1 MDTRITSLREVMVAK
16 PPLGGRKIIY
26 EIDTSNSNE
35 ELIPSQNL
43 DFPHFDFELVIVAPL
58 YVGVKKLKR
67 REKRERLRIIFEWNE
82 IQYVHKLCTFILV
95 SVVCS
100 SILL

>member
-1 MDTRITSLREVMVAK
+1 MDTRFDSLGEVMVAK
-16 PPLGGRKIIY
+16 APLGGTKRIY

-43 DFPHFDFELVIVAPL
+43 DFPHFDLELVIMAPL

-67 REKRERLRIIFEWNE
+67 REEREILSIIFEWHE
-82 IQYVHKLCTFILV
+82 IQYVH
-95 SVVCS
+95 
-100 SILL
+100 